1 MTVTSMREGATAD
14 SKTPSSTLVVTRP
27 AQFFAADVQTTMM
40 PHCVRVLINHVDGA
54 DMDVGQLLGAAMAYQ
69 DNHRTKILCCW
80 KCLHAVCVWELAG
93 QVRNVEDHGQLTE
106 LIACGGRAGI
116 SLMYPLSS

>member
-40 PHCVRVLINHVDGA
+40 PHYVRMLANILVVYRSRRTYESDHRSKVLG
-54 DMDVGQLLGAAMAYQ
+54 
-69 DNHRTKILCCW
+69 RRKR
-80 KCLHAVCVWELAG
+80 LHAVCMREFAG
-93 QVRNVEDHGQLTE
+93 QVRNIEDHRQLTE
-106 LIACGGRAGI
+106 LIAYRSECG
-116 SLMYPLSS
+116 S